1 MYLFLVELVLPLH
14 PANFALLPNILQQ
27 ILGIDDRITADFLNF
42 SGGPE
47 KTQGLTDDEIRRIV
61 TNPETGRLYM
71 EILRART
78 GTTALVALIDP
89 LKSLYVTSLGDC
101 DACKQNGVYHVYLI

>member
-1 MYLFLVELVLPLH
+1 
-14 PANFALLPNILQQ
+14 
-27 ILGIDDRITADFLNF
+27 
-42 SGGPE
+42 
-47 KTQGLTDDEIRRIV
+47 
-61 TNPETGRLYM
+61 M

-101 DACKQNGVYHVYLI
+101 DACKQNGVYHLYLI